1 MGADDDKL
9 AAASRH
15 KRIDDAT
22 GKLLY
27 EWDQTLDEVN
37 VYVPIDVQLNTKTD
51 LKVRITG
58 KTMEIENAKEK
69 ESAIL
74 PKLEFYRQTIADE
87 TVWTR
92 DRVTG
97 EMHVQLVKL
106 KKAEPWEAVFAEHCD
121 ERSANAT
128 ERDRQ
133 RMMLSRFQQENPG
146 FDFSDAEFEVGKE
159 VPDASEWNL
168 K

>member
-37 VYVPIDVQLNTKTD
+37 VYVPIDVQVNTKTD

-58 KTMEIENAKEK
+58 KTMEIENLKEK

-74 PKLEFYRQTIADE
+74 PKLELYRQTIADE

-106 KKAEPWEAVFAEHCD
+106 KKAEP
-121 ERSANAT
+121 
-128 ERDRQ
+128 
-133 RMMLSRFQQENPG
+133 
-146 FDFSDAEFEVGKE
+146 
-159 VPDASEWNL
+159 
-168 K
+168 